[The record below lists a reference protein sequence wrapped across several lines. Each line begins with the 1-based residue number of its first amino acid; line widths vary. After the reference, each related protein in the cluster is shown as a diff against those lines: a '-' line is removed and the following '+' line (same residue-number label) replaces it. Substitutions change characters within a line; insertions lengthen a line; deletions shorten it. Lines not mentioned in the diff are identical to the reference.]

1 MSLVLTTVTADSN
14 ASTPWFDAMGEMGH
28 SHYYV
33 VANEGRGVVEGLQVC
48 WEYARSFEHPYSVL
62 AVVHNDVEVLDPAWR
77 DRVVAEFTDPQVAIV
92 GFGGALGIG
101 LPEIYKVPYSINQ
114 LQRRLYMSNQTDWQV
129 HGTQETGARD
139 VAVIDG
145 FFMAIRMSFLDE
157 VKGWSWF
164 PFNFHCYDT
173 CMCLMAL
180 RRGYRV
186 RMAGVE
192 CTHHGG
198 GTSTKAVYNDW
209 CKVHGTTPELEHS
222 EPHRWMFREFSDLL
236 PLWVKEGGK

>member
-1 MSLVLTTVTADSN
+1 MSLNMVLATVTTHPVEVD
-14 ASTPWFDAMGEMGH
+14 WFYDMEQ
-28 SHYYV
+28 
-33 VANEGRGVVEGLQVC
+33 EGLDGAYVYDNGRNNLGPVPALQSIYETWTGRANILC
-48 WEYARSFEHPYSVL
+48 I
-62 AVVHNDVEVLDPAWR
+62 VHDDVEVFDPHWAQ
-77 DRVVAEFTDPQVAIV
+77 RVVAEFADPQVAIV

-129 HGTQETGARD
+129 HGTRETGARD

-145 FFMAIRMSFLDE
+145 YFMAIRMSFLDE